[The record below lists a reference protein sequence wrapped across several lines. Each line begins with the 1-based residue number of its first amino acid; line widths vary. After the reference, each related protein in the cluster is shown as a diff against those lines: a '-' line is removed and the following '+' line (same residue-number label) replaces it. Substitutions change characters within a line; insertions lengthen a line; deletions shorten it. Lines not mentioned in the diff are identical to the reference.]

1 MAQRAIFDKKNVL
14 VIGGAG
20 FIGSHLCDEL
30 VKVAKV
36 ICLDNYISGRI
47 ENIEH
52 LLGNPNF
59 IFLKYDAA
67 EPIDFLKFPELEKF
81 KVKFQGVQEIYNL
94 ACPTIRKDFEKNIVP
109 TLRANS
115 YIVYN
120 SLEMANTYKAK
131 YVLASSSSVYGDPL
145 PGQTLIEEKYW
156 GFVDPLGLR
165 SCYNE
170 GKRFAETMVVNYG
183 REFGLAVKI
192 ARIFNTYG
200 PRMRLNSGRMI
211 PDFVQAA
218 SSNQDMVIYG
228 DGSEEDSYCYVK
240 DTVDGLIKLMNSNFS
255 GAINFG
261 SAERVRI
268 IDIANKIIEYTQS
281 SSQVKF
287 HAPLPYLTRP
297 GVANINRAKKELGWI
312 PVTNSAEG
320 LRKTIDDM
328 LGSRVLTYASVMDN
342 FKQ

>member
-1 MAQRAIFDKKNVL
+1 MAKRAIFDKKNVL

-30 VKVAKV
+30 IKVAKV
-36 ICLDNYISGRI
+36 ICLDNYISGRVT
-47 ENIEH
+47 NIEH

-59 IFLKYDAA
+59 VFIKHDAT
-67 EPIDFLKFPELEKF
+67 EPLDLLKFPELEKF
-81 KVKFQGVQEIYNL
+81 KVKFQGVQEIFDL

-115 YIVYN
+115 YILYN
-120 SLEMANTYKAK
+120 SLELAKTYQAK
-131 YVLASSSSVYGDPL
+131 YLFASSSSVYGDQL
-145 PGQTLIEEKYW
+145 PGQNLIEESYW
-156 GFVDPLGLR
+156 GFVDLLGPR

-192 ARIFNTYG
+192 ARVFNTYG
-200 PRMRLNSGRMI
+200 PRMRINSGRMI

-240 DTVDGLIKLMNSNFS
+240 DLVDGLIKLMNSSFT
-255 GAINFG
+255 GVINLG

-268 IDIANKIIEYTQS
+268 IDIAKKIVEYTQS
-281 SSQVKF
+281 SSQIKF
-287 HAPLPYLTRP
+287 HAPLPYLTKP
-297 GVANINRAKKELGWI
+297 GVPNINRAKKELGWI
-312 PVTNSAEG
+312 PVTNTAEG

-342 FKQ
+342 LK